1 MEIGNLG
8 LAAAFLL
15 GLAHTLEPCE
25 DKAVVSLFVFW
36 ATKKLLPAIGL
47 VVLYGLGMALVD
59 TIMGFILSYVGVTW
73 LEALKTPLEITAGAI
88 TLVFGVFML
97 RGGGLAHLGHHH
109 GEATSSTTSKLTR
122 WYTIL
127 GLGMV
132 RGLPPCP
139 IEVAV
144 LIWAASVAAP
154 TATSAGNVWLGTA
167 TVFVFGLGTTVGLIP
182 LGLVMGSLTKVI
194 SKTRYERFVPTI
206 AASLMIGLGLFL
218 IIAPLLGIELG

>member
-1 MEIGNLG
+1 MDIANLG

-36 ATKKLLPAIGL
+36 ATKKLVHAIGL

-73 LEALKTPLEITAGAI
+73 LEALKTPLELTAGAI

-97 RGGGLAHLGHHH
+97 RGGELVHIGHHH
-109 GEATSSTTSKLTR
+109 GEAVVDTNSKLTR

-127 GLGMV
+127 GLGIV

-139 IEVAV
+139 VEVAV
-144 LIWAASVAAP
+144 LIWAASI
-154 TATSAGNVWLGTA
+154 GNVWLGTA
-167 TVFVFGLGTTVGLIP
+167 TVFVFGLGTTIGLIP
-182 LGLVMGSLTKVI
+182 LGLVMGSLTSVI
-194 SKTRYERFVPTI
+194 SKSRYERFVPTI
-206 AASLMIGLGLFL
+206 AAISMICLGLFL
-218 IIAPLLGIELG
+218 MLAPIFGIEL

>member
-1 MEIGNLG
+1 MEIANLG

-15 GLAHTLEPCE
+15 GLVHTLEPCE

-36 ATKKLLPAIGL
+36 ATKKLVHAIGL

-59 TIMGFILSYVGVTW
+59 TIMGFILSYIGVTW
-73 LEALKTPLEITAGAI
+73 LEAIKTPLEITAGAI
-88 TLVFGVFML
+88 TVVFGVLML
-97 RGGGLAHLGHHH
+97 WGGELAHIGHHH
-109 GEATSSTTSKLTR
+109 GEAASGTTSKLTR

-144 LIWAASVAAP
+144 LIWAASI
-154 TATSAGNVWLGTA
+154 GNVWLGTA

-182 LGLVMGSLTKVI
+182 LGLIMGSLTGLI
-194 SKTRYERFVPTI
+194 SKTRYERFVPRI
-206 AASLMIGLGLFL
+206 AAILMIALGLFL
-218 IIAPLLGIELG
+218 VLAPIVGIEL

>member
-1 MEIGNLG
+1 MEIADLG

-36 ATKKLLPAIGL
+36 ATKKLVHAIGL

-59 TIMGFILSYVGVTW
+59 TVMGFILSYVGVTW
-73 LEALKTPLEITAGAI
+73 LEAIKTPLEITAGAI
-88 TLVFGVFML
+88 TVVFGVFML
-97 RGGGLAHLGHHH
+97 RGGELAHIGHHH
-109 GEATSSTTSKLTR
+109 GEASGTTSKLTR

-144 LIWAASVAAP
+144 LIWAASI
-154 TATSAGNVWLGTA
+154 GNIWLGTA
-167 TVFVFGLGTTVGLIP
+167 TVFVFGLGTTIGLIP
-182 LGLVMGSLTKVI
+182 LGLIMGSLTNVI

-206 AASLMIGLGLFL
+206 AAGLMIALGLFL
-218 IIAPLLGIELG
+218 VLAPIVGIEI

>member
-1 MEIGNLG
+1 MEIANLG

-36 ATKKLLPAIGL
+36 ATKKLVHAIGL

-73 LEALKTPLEITAGAI
+73 LETLKTPLEITAGVI
-88 TLVFGVFML
+88 TMVFGVFML
-97 RGGGLAHLGHHH
+97 RGGELAHIGHHH
-109 GEATSSTTSKLTR
+109 GEAASGTTSKLTR

-144 LIWAASVAAP
+144 LIWAASI
-154 TATSAGNVWLGTA
+154 GNVWLGTA

-182 LGLVMGSLTKVI
+182 LGLIMGSLTGVI
-194 SKTRYERFVPTI
+194 SKTRYERFVPRI
-206 AASLMIGLGLFL
+206 AAILMIGLGLFL
-218 IIAPLLGIELG
+218 VLAPIVGIEL

>member
-1 MEIGNLG
+1 MEIANLG
-8 LAAAFLL
+8 LAAAFIV

-36 ATKKLLPAIGL
+36 ATKKLVHAIGL

-59 TIMGFILSYVGVTW
+59 TAMGFILSYIGVTW
-73 LEALKTPLEITAGAI
+73 LEALKTPLELIAGAI

-97 RGGGLAHLGHHH
+97 TGRELAHIGHHH
-109 GEATSSTTSKLTR
+109 GEAAVDTNSKLTR
-122 WYTIL
+122 WYAIL

-144 LIWAASVAAP
+144 LIWAASV
-154 TATSAGNVWLGTA
+154 GNIWLGTA
-167 TVFVFGLGTTVGLIP
+167 TVFVFGLGTTIGLIP
-182 LGLVMGSLTKVI
+182 LGLVMGSLTNVI
-194 SKTRYERFVPTI
+194 SKTRYERFVPMI
-206 AASLMIGLGLFL
+206 AAILMICFGLFL
-218 IIAPLLGIELG
+218 MLAPLFGIEL

>member
-1 MEIGNLG
+1 MDIANLG

-36 ATKKLLPAIGL
+36 ATKRLLPAIGL

-59 TIMGFILSYVGVTW
+59 TVMGFILSYIGVHW
-73 LEALKTPLEITAGAI
+73 LEAIKTPLEITAGAI
-88 TLVFGVFML
+88 TVVFGVFML
-97 RGGGLAHLGHHH
+97 RGGELAHLGHHH
-109 GEATSSTTSKLTR
+109 GEAVAETKQKLTR

-127 GLGMV
+127 GLGIV

-144 LIWAASVAAP
+144 LIWAAS
-154 TATSAGNVWLGTA
+154 TGNVWLGTA
-167 TVFVFGLGTTVGLIP
+167 TVFVFGLGTTIGLIP
-182 LGLVMGSLTKVI
+182 LGLIMGSLTSVI
-194 SKTRYERFVPTI
+194 SKTRYERFVPII
-206 AASLMIGLGLFL
+206 AASLMIALGLFL
-218 IIAPLLGIELG
+218 VVAPIVGIEI

>member
-1 MEIGNLG
+1 MDIANLG

-25 DKAVVSLFVFW
+25 DKVVVSLFVFW
-36 ATKKLLPAIGL
+36 ATKKLVHAIGL

-73 LEALKTPLEITAGAI
+73 LGALKTPLELIAGAI

-97 RGGGLAHLGHHH
+97 RGGELAHLGHHH
-109 GEATSSTTSKLTR
+109 GEAASGTTSKLTR

-127 GLGMV
+127 GLGIV

-139 IEVAV
+139 VEVAV
-144 LIWAASVAAP
+144 LIWAASTAAS
-154 TATSAGNVWLGTA
+154 TGNVWLGTA
-167 TVFVFGLGTTVGLIP
+167 TVFVFGLGTTIGLIP
-182 LGLVMGSLTKVI
+182 LGLVMGSLTSVI
-194 SKTRYERFVPTI
+194 SKSRYERFVPTI
-206 AASLMIGLGLFL
+206 AAILMICLGLFL
-218 IIAPLLGIELG
+218 VLAPIVGIEL